1 MCQQCEWWQTFEQQ
15 DIFLNPDDHADRST
29 RTPPV
34 VSKFHHP
41 KRQNMAAVTEL
52 ERILHYH
59 PRHPSRRTAAVTQLS
74 PSGTK
79 KAGRLQL
86 ES

>member
-15 DIFLNPDDHADRST
+15 DIFLNPDDHADRNT

-34 VSKFHHP
+34 VPKFHHL

-52 ERILHYH
+52 PRILHYH
-59 PRHPSRRTAAVTQLS
+59 PRHAPLLLPNSRF
-74 PSGTK
+74 SGTNK
-79 KAGRLQL
+79 GGEVPA
-86 ES
+86 